1 MLGKRSDQ
9 KGLWEAD
16 RLYLDYVG
24 KDTFYGLLAS
34 LRGQLFSDDDFA
46 EIYCPDNGRDSVPPS
61 LLATA
66 LLLQTYDKVSDAE
79 AKARADFDIRWK
91 VALGIEIEDR
101 PFAKSTLQL
110 FRAQLILHDK
120 VREVFEGSLR
130 LARQSGYLKKRGMRV
145 ALDTTYILGRGAVK
159 DTYNLLA
166 DGIVKLLRVL
176 AVVANTTVGEWAEA
190 QGYEKYFGSSIKGE
204 ATIDWS
210 DRKARAALLGEIV
223 ADADRLLELAR
234 QAWVELPED
243 SGQRQSIVDGAELLG
258 QLLLQ
263 DVERKSGDGD
273 GDAAD
278 DDDGVSIRDGVSKD
292 RMLSVHDPELRH
304 GHKSS
309 RRRFNGHKAAIVV
322 DTDSQLIT
330 AVDVLPGNAPDN
342 LGALE
347 LVEQSEASTGSVVE
361 EAMGDAAYGDG
372 GTRQTF
378 ADAGRRLVAKVPGR
392 PDRKHYPKNDFHLDL
407 AAGSCTCPAGQVT
420 HAIVPAGKR
429 TDRAGRVY
437 RLQAFQF
444 DGAVCGVC
452 PLRPQCIAAQ
462 GRKGRRVLIHPQEG
476 MLQQARA
483 LQQSADYDE
492 YRARRVVVEHR
503 LARLVQLGIRQSRY
517 FGRVKTKF
525 QLYLAA
531 TVANLTLVAG
541 KIGLLGSTDGGAAG
555 HRVARNDVHAVVANA
570 AANFSAVRLGQLWS
584 LILLTSALLPQ
595 LHFQIRAFRP
605 LGGLRGIGLHET
617 AVAVGQVQHEVVHL
631 PLHSANDRLPL
642 PEITLGVAR
651 RMGQRHEHLLRPPPT
666 LPDVVLDY
674 GVLTLKTVLIPETL
688 EDAPGRVPLLPGN
701 FAIAFQYRVDHAGEG
716 LILSL
721 SKGWVAVVGLPA
733 DSLAAPRVQH
743 LAHRVP
749 VQAERPGGFPN
760 AHPLHQAGPARP
772 KIHLHCKHPLHLPQ
786 ADSQPFR
793 RRWTV
798 QFPNATIRRS
808 SRPRGP
814 ISRRH

>member
-101 PFAKSTLQL
+101 PFAKSTLQM

-176 AVVANTTVGEWAEA
+176 AAVANIAVGEWAEG
-190 QGYEKYFGSSIKGE
+190 QGYERYFGSSIKGE
-204 ATIDWS
+204 AAIDWS

-223 ADADRLLELAR
+223 ADADRLLELAQ

-263 DVERKSGDGD
+263 DIERKSGDGD
-273 GDAAD
+273 VDADAAA
-278 DDDGVSIRDGVSKD
+278 DGVSIRDGVSKD
-292 RMLSVHDPELRH
+292 RMPSVHDPELRH

-347 LVEQSEASTGSVVE
+347 LVEQSEASTGAPVD

-372 GTRQTF
+372 GTRQAF

-392 PDRKHYPKNDFHLDL
+392 PDRKHFPKNDFHLDL

-429 TDRAGRVY
+429 TDRTGRVY

-452 PLRPQCIAAQ
+452 PLRSQCIAAQ
-462 GRKGRRVLIHPQEG
+462 GRQGRRVLIHPQEAL
-476 MLQQARA
+476 LQQARA

-492 YRARRVVVEHR
+492 YRVRRVVVEHR
-503 LARLVQLGIRQSRY
+503 LARLVQLGIRQARY
-517 FGRVKTKF
+517 FGRVKTTF

-541 KIGLLGSTDGGAAG
+541 KIGLSGSTDGGAAG
-555 HRVARNDVHAVVANA
+555 HRVVRNDVLAVVANA

-584 LILLTSALLPQ
+584 LIWFVSALLPQ

-605 LGGLRGIGLHET
+605 
-617 AVAVGQVQHEVVHL
+617 
-631 PLHSANDRLPL
+631 
-642 PEITLGVAR
+642 
-651 RMGQRHEHLLRPPPT
+651 
-666 LPDVVLDY
+666 
-674 GVLTLKTVLIPETL
+674 
-688 EDAPGRVPLLPGN
+688 
-701 FAIAFQYRVDHAGEG
+701 
-716 LILSL
+716 
-721 SKGWVAVVGLPA
+721 
-733 DSLAAPRVQH
+733 
-743 LAHRVP
+743 
-749 VQAERPGGFPN
+749 GF
-760 AHPLHQAGPARP
+760 
-772 KIHLHCKHPLHLPQ
+772 
-786 ADSQPFR
+786 
-793 RRWTV
+793 
-798 QFPNATIRRS
+798 
-808 SRPRGP
+808 
-814 ISRRH
+814 

>member
-24 KDTFYGLLAS
+24 QDTFYGLLAS

-101 PFAKSTLQL
+101 PFAKSTLQM

-176 AVVANTTVGEWAEA
+176 AAVANIAVGEWAEA
-190 QGYEKYFGSSIKGE
+190 QGYQRYFGSSIKGE

-210 DRKARAALLGEIV
+210 DRKARRKLLGEIV

-243 SGQRQSIVDGAELLG
+243 SAQRQSIVDGAELLG

-263 DVERKSGDGD
+263 DIERKSGDGD
-273 GDAAD
+273 VDAHAD
-278 DDDGVSIRDGVSKD
+278 DADDADDGVSIRDGVSKD

-347 LVEQSEASTGSVVE
+347 LVEQSEASTGSVVD

-392 PDRKHYPKNDFHLDL
+392 PDRKHFPKNDFHLDL

-420 HAIVPAGKR
+420 RTIVPAGKR
-429 TDRAGRVY
+429 TDGAGRVY

-452 PLRPQCIAAQ
+452 PLRSQCIAAQ

-555 HRVARNDVHAVVANA
+555 HRVVRNVVRAVVANA

-584 LILLTSALLPQ
+584 LILFVSALLPQ
-595 LHFQIRAFRP
+595 LHFQIRA
-605 LGGLRGIGLHET
+605 
-617 AVAVGQVQHEVVHL
+617 
-631 PLHSANDRLPL
+631 S
-642 PEITLGVAR
+642 
-651 RMGQRHEHLLRPPPT
+651 
-666 LPDVVLDY
+666 
-674 GVLTLKTVLIPETL
+674 
-688 EDAPGRVPLLPGN
+688 
-701 FAIAFQYRVDHAGEG
+701 
-716 LILSL
+716 
-721 SKGWVAVVGLPA
+721 
-733 DSLAAPRVQH
+733 
-743 LAHRVP
+743 
-749 VQAERPGGFPN
+749 RPGF
-760 AHPLHQAGPARP
+760 
-772 KIHLHCKHPLHLPQ
+772 
-786 ADSQPFR
+786 
-793 RRWTV
+793 
-798 QFPNATIRRS
+798 
-808 SRPRGP
+808 
-814 ISRRH
+814 

>member
-46 EIYCPDNGRDSVPPS
+46 EIYGPDNGRDSVPPS

-101 PFAKSTLQL
+101 PFAKSTLQM
-110 FRAQLILHDK
+110 FRAQLILHEK

-145 ALDTTYILGRGAVK
+145 ALDTTYILGRDAVK

-176 AVVANTTVGEWAEA
+176 AAVANATLPAWAEG

-234 QAWVELPED
+234 QAWLELPED
-243 SGQRQSIVDGAELLG
+243 SAQRQSIVDGAELLG

-263 DVERKSGDGD
+263 DVERKSGNVDD
-273 GDAAD
+273 AAAAD
-278 DDDGVSIRDGVSKD
+278 DRVSIRDGVSKD
-292 RMLSVHDPELRH
+292 RMPSVHDPELRH

-347 LVEQSEASTGSVVE
+347 LVEASEASTGSVVE
-361 EAMGDAAYGDG
+361 EAMGDAADGDG

-378 ADAGRRLVAKVPGR
+378 AEAGRRLVAKAPGR
-392 PDRKHYPKNDFHLDL
+392 PDRKHFPKDDFHLDL

-420 HAIVPAGKR
+420 HAMVSAGKR
-429 TDRAGRVY
+429 TDRTGRVY

-452 PLRPQCIAAQ
+452 PLRSQCIAAK
-462 GRKGRRVLIHPQEG
+462 GRPGRRVLIHPQEAL
-476 MLQQARA
+476 LQQARA
-483 LQQSADYDE
+483 LQQSAAYDE

-503 LARLVQLGIRQSRY
+503 LARLVQLGIRQARY

-541 KIGLLGSTDGGAAG
+541 KIGLSGSTGGGAAG
-555 HRVARNDVHAVVANA
+555 HRVVLNDVLAVVANA
-570 AANFSAVRLGQLWS
+570 AANFSAVQLGQLWS
-584 LILLTSALLPQ
+584 VILLTSTLLPKS
-595 LHFQIRAFRP
+595 LYPTRAFRP
-605 LGGLRGIGLHET
+605 GFYQSVDSIAKRFATNENR
-617 AVAVGQVQHEVVHL
+617 QHQSSSNL
-631 PLHSANDRLPL
+631 DRD
-642 PEITLGVAR
+642 R
-651 RMGQRHEHLLRPPPT
+651 
-666 LPDVVLDY
+666 
-674 GVLTLKTVLIPETL
+674 
-688 EDAPGRVPLLPGN
+688 PGRGHCN
-701 FAIAFQYRVDHAGEG
+701 RRCAFV
-716 LILSL
+716 
-721 SKGWVAVVGLPA
+721 
-733 DSLAAPRVQH
+733 
-743 LAHRVP
+743 
-749 VQAERPGGFPN
+749 
-760 AHPLHQAGPARP
+760 HP
-772 KIHLHCKHPLHLPQ
+772 
-786 ADSQPFR
+786 
-793 RRWTV
+793 
-798 QFPNATIRRS
+798 
-808 SRPRGP
+808 
-814 ISRRH
+814 

>member
-46 EIYCPDNGRDSVPPS
+46 EIYGPDNGRDSVPPS

-101 PFAKSTLQL
+101 PFAKSTLQM

-176 AVVANTTVGEWAEA
+176 AAVANATLPAWAEG

-210 DRKARAALLGEIV
+210 DRKARRKLLGEIV
-223 ADADRLLELAR
+223 ADADRLLALAR

-243 SGQRQSIVDGAELLG
+243 SGQRQSIVAGAELLG

-263 DVERKSGDGD
+263 DVERKSGDAD
-273 GDAAD
+273 AHADAA
-278 DDDGVSIRDGVSKD
+278 DDGVSIRDGVSKD
-292 RMLSVHDPELRH
+292 RMPSVHDPELRH

-347 LVEQSEASTGSVVE
+347 LVEASEASTGSVVE

-372 GTRQTF
+372 GTRQAF

-392 PDRKHYPKNDFHLDL
+392 PNRKHFPKNDFHLDL

-429 TDRAGRVY
+429 TDGAGRVY

-444 DGAVCGVC
+444 DGAVCWVC
-452 PLRPQCIAAQ
+452 PLRSQCIAAK
-462 GRKGRRVLIHPQEG
+462 GRKGRRVLIHPQEAL
-476 MLQQARA
+476 LQQARA

-503 LARLVQLGIRQSRY
+503 LARLVQLGIRQARY

-541 KIGLLGSTDGGAAG
+541 KIGLSGSTGGGAAG
-555 HRVARNDVHAVVANA
+555 HRVVRNDVRAVVANA

-584 LILLTSALLPQ
+584 LILFVSALLPQ

-605 LGGLRGIGLHET
+605 
-617 AVAVGQVQHEVVHL
+617 
-631 PLHSANDRLPL
+631 
-642 PEITLGVAR
+642 
-651 RMGQRHEHLLRPPPT
+651 
-666 LPDVVLDY
+666 
-674 GVLTLKTVLIPETL
+674 
-688 EDAPGRVPLLPGN
+688 
-701 FAIAFQYRVDHAGEG
+701 
-716 LILSL
+716 
-721 SKGWVAVVGLPA
+721 
-733 DSLAAPRVQH
+733 
-743 LAHRVP
+743 
-749 VQAERPGGFPN
+749 GF
-760 AHPLHQAGPARP
+760 
-772 KIHLHCKHPLHLPQ
+772 
-786 ADSQPFR
+786 
-793 RRWTV
+793 
-798 QFPNATIRRS
+798 
-808 SRPRGP
+808 
-814 ISRRH
+814 

>member
-101 PFAKSTLQL
+101 PFAKSTLQM

-120 VREVFEGSLR
+120 VREVFESSLR

-176 AVVANTTVGEWAEA
+176 AAMANIAVGEWAEG
-190 QGYEKYFGSSIKGE
+190 QRYDKYLGSSIKGE
-204 ATIDWS
+204 AAIDWS
-210 DRKARAALLGEIV
+210 DRKARRKLLGEIV
-223 ADADRLLELAR
+223 ADADRLLALAR

-243 SGQRQSIVDGAELLG
+243 SAQRQSIVDGAELL
-258 QLLLQ
+258 LQ
-263 DVERKSGDGD
+263 DVERKNGD
-273 GDAAD
+273 GDADAD
-278 DDDGVSIRDGVSKD
+278 AADDGVSVRDGVSKD
-292 RMLSVHDPELRH
+292 RMPSVHDPELRH

-347 LVEQSEASTGSVVE
+347 LVERSEASTGSVVE

-378 ADAGRRLVAKVPGR
+378 AEAGRRLVAKVPGR
-392 PDRKHYPKNDFHLDL
+392 PDRKHFPKNDFHLDL

-420 HAIVPAGKR
+420 GAIVPAGKR
-429 TDRAGRVY
+429 TDGAGRVY

-452 PLRPQCIAAQ
+452 PLRPECIAAQ
-462 GRKGRRVLIHPQEG
+462 GSKGRRVLIHPQEAL
-476 MLQQARA
+476 LQQARA
-483 LQQSADYDE
+483 LQQSPAYDE

-503 LARLVQLGIRQSRY
+503 LARLVQLGIRQARY
-517 FGRVKTKF
+517 FGRVKTRF

-541 KIGLLGSTDGGAAG
+541 KIGLSGSTGGGTAG
-555 HRVARNDVHAVVANA
+555 HRVVLNDVHAVVANA
-570 AANFSAVRLGQLWS
+570 AANFSVVRLGQLWS
-584 LILLTSALLPQ
+584 LILFVSALLPQ

-605 LGGLRGIGLHET
+605 
-617 AVAVGQVQHEVVHL
+617 
-631 PLHSANDRLPL
+631 
-642 PEITLGVAR
+642 
-651 RMGQRHEHLLRPPPT
+651 
-666 LPDVVLDY
+666 
-674 GVLTLKTVLIPETL
+674 
-688 EDAPGRVPLLPGN
+688 
-701 FAIAFQYRVDHAGEG
+701 
-716 LILSL
+716 
-721 SKGWVAVVGLPA
+721 
-733 DSLAAPRVQH
+733 
-743 LAHRVP
+743 
-749 VQAERPGGFPN
+749 GF
-760 AHPLHQAGPARP
+760 
-772 KIHLHCKHPLHLPQ
+772 
-786 ADSQPFR
+786 
-793 RRWTV
+793 
-798 QFPNATIRRS
+798 
-808 SRPRGP
+808 
-814 ISRRH
+814 